1 MNGTGLALYRG
12 MEVVSSLVF
21 RSSVMNVEVVY
32 VSDCC
37 GAYLDDANLNNSW
50 FCNTTMP
57 DGSINNDD
65 C

>member
-1 MNGTGLALYRG
+1 

-37 GAYLDDANLNNSW
+37 GAYLDDA
-50 FCNTTMP
+50 CVQH
-57 DGSINNDD
+57 GICCD
-65 C
+65 CAEHCEVIKEELVVSPVCGG